1 MVHGIFLNKRQGV
14 ENNPTTPTAML
25 GLLWEFTSTPFIPLS
40 RITDYD
46 KINNLGNM
54 YGYDDVIVKGGS
66 YVSDPSSISIDT
78 VGITS
83 KSTCSEFCGLRLA
96 K

>member
-1 MVHGIFLNKRQGV
+1 
-14 ENNPTTPTAML
+14 ML

-46 KINNLGNM
+46 KIINLGNM

-66 YVSDPSSISIDT
+66 YVSDPASISIDT
-78 VGITS
+78 GGITS